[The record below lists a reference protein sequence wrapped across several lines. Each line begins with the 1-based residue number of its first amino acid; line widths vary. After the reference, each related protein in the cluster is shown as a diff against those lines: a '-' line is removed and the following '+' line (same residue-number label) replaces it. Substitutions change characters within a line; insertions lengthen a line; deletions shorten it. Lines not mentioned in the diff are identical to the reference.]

1 MDNDEKLREL
11 IASIHTKTKEFIDY
25 VNQIGNQC
33 AYTDRLIEDV
43 IQQSKELESLS
54 LPELEGK

>member
-1 MDNDEKLREL
+1 MANNEKLREL
-11 IASIHTKTKEFIDY
+11 MASIHTKTKEFIDY

-54 LPELEGK
+54 LPELEEE

>member
-11 IASIHTKTKEFIDY
+11 MASIHTKTKEFIDY
-25 VNQIGNQC
+25 VNKIGNQC

-54 LPELEGK
+54 LPKLEGK

>member
-1 MDNDEKLREL
+1 MANDEKLREL
-11 IASIHTKTKEFIDY
+11 MASIHTKTKEFIDY